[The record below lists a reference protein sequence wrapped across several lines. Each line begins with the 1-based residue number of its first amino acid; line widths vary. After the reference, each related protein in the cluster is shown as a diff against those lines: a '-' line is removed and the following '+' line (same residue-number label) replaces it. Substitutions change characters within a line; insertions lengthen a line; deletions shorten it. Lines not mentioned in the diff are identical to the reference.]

1 LHEDLKS
8 APQPFMYM
16 AFNMSS
22 HEPFIVPGENRFPGE
37 DQEHKFMNAIHYS
50 DRCIGDFIK
59 KCKDSGL
66 WENILFI
73 LMADH
78 GTRVI
83 KHVDLNLPEAYHI
96 PFLLTGGV
104 MNVRDSVISTIGS
117 QTDMVTTVL
126 AQLGVDH
133 SAYKY
138 SRNLLAN
145 PAKPFAFYSYS
156 NAAAVVAEE
165 GVSILNLQSGQFIAG
180 DTLQENKQLLKA
192 YLQEITTEL
201 GNSLR

>member
-1 LHEDLKS
+1 
-8 APQPFMYM
+8 
-16 AFNMSS
+16 
-22 HEPFIVPGENRFPGE
+22 
-37 DQEHKFMNAIHYS
+37 
-50 DRCIGDFIK
+50 
-59 KCKDSGL
+59 
-66 WENILFI
+66 
-73 LMADH
+73 
-78 GTRVI
+78 
-83 KHVDLNLPEAYHI
+83 
-96 PFLLTGGV
+96 

-117 QTDMVTTVL
+117 QTDMVATVL

-180 DTLQENKQLLKA
+180 DTLQEIKQLLKA